1 MLIKLFKICIVT
13 FVGYLLSQNPSD
25 LAQSDG
31 VQESQNMIDENDV
44 EESDQ
49 FPSEVL
55 TEIMEEKLERK
66 GKYLG
71 EVNDD
76 ESIYTIGAATT
87 TRASNQSGFI
97 LSRNAAY
104 QKAELRAKAEI
115 LRLSGIN
122 MTTERGLKSLE
133 QFQDGIDPDLTKRA
147 TFLQKLLI
155 AGDKGADAAL
165 KLLGT
170 SQDEIDA
177 MNAKE
182 KDIALQE
189 DFNEYIATVVSRVLA
204 GCTTFKILEG
214 DAGGDDYEIAVCVK
228 YSPELRKLSAIVE
241 RDIEYVL
248 DPRKA
253 KESFSKIRNMSE
265 EKLMF
270 NLGSRVMF
278 NNKGQMVVF
287 GFGQTELRKSRGRKS
302 AALRRAHDSAKLSAM
317 ANIKYFVAE
326 DLSVENI
333 KELIEKSRIYSDST
347 EASFQSERLEET
359 IESKQ
364 STIENLSVSTVR
376 KWRAKHPISGDDVA
390 GVVVAWSPDN
400 AKKSRA
406 LRENLNA
413 EVDLPGT
420 EKNKKSKNRSKTK
433 KSKYLGS
440 DWDDE
445 DDDL

>member
-1 MLIKLFKICIVT
+1 M
-13 FVGYLLSQNPSD
+13 
-25 LAQSDG
+25 
-31 VQESQNMIDENDV
+31 
-44 EESDQ
+44 
-49 FPSEVL
+49 
-55 TEIMEEKLERK
+55 
-66 GKYLG
+66 
-71 EVNDD
+71 
-76 ESIYTIGAATT
+76 
-87 TRASNQSGFI
+87 
-97 LSRNAAY
+97 
-104 QKAELRAKAEI
+104 
-115 LRLSGIN
+115 
-122 MTTERGLKSLE
+122 
-133 QFQDGIDPDLTKRA
+133 
-147 TFLQKLLI
+147 
-155 AGDKGADAAL
+155 
-165 KLLGT
+165 
-170 SQDEIDA
+170 
-177 MNAKE
+177 
-182 KDIALQE
+182 
-189 DFNEYIATVVSRVLA
+189 
-204 GCTTFKILEG
+204 
-214 DAGGDDYEIAVCVK
+214 
-228 YSPELRKLSAIVE
+228 
-241 RDIEYVL
+241 
-248 DPRKA
+248 
-253 KESFSKIRNMSE
+253 
-265 EKLMF
+265 
-270 NLGSRVMF
+270 
-278 NNKGQMVVF
+278 
-287 GFGQTELRKSRGRKS
+287 RKSRGRKS